1 MPRVVIGNVS
11 TARLPRCN
19 SLLRPRLIGC
29 TFRAYISISRLLFDF
44 LKNGG
49 FRPLHRLTNVNSGTK
64 QNFQKLENGSSP
76 TKSALQP

>member
-49 FRPLHRLTNVNSGTK
+49 FRPLHRLTNMRVWLVLHLQYVLINSIFISEFRK
-64 QNFQKLENGSSP
+64 
-76 TKSALQP
+76 